1 MVISYEFLRFLEEEE
16 KKRKV
21 GLLLNLA
28 LNDENLRSYEFILIR
43 QNIGYNSKLPFSV
56 LHSTHYWSSRKNLCS
71 LISKIILW
79 SIDVK
84 FGGDA

>member
-43 QNIGYNSKLPFSV
+43 QNVGYNSCHLVFCNTV
-56 LHSTHYWSSRKNLCS
+56 SSQ
-71 LISKIILW
+71 IVI
-79 SIDVK
+79 
-84 FGGDA
+84 